1 MKKQYLLVDI
11 GQNVFLVFGSKKEG
25 YNSNVVFSAVVTEVR
40 IRNDGV
46 TYFCELLKCVTD
58 RNENIEKYTKFFMF
72 RNSNI
77 DTGYRGDSWNRC
89 YPVFTTKEGCL
100 EWLRN

>member
-11 GQNVFLVFGSKKEG
+11 GQKVFLVFASKKEG
-25 YNSNVVFSAVVTEVR
+25 YNSNVVFCAVVTEAH
-40 IRNDGV
+40 IRNDG
-46 TYFCELLKCVTD
+46 TAYFCELLKCVTD
-58 RNENIEKYTKFFMF
+58 RNENIEKYTKIFMF
-72 RNSNI
+72 KNANI
-77 DTGYRGDSWNRC
+77 DTGHRGNSWDRC